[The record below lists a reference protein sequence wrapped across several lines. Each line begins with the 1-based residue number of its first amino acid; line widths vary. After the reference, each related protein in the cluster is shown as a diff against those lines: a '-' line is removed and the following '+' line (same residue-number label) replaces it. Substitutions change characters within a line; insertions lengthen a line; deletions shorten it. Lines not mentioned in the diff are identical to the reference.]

1 MSFILRIL
9 FTGLITFVPSQDGKE
24 VTVLL
29 LNVPHQYHLS
39 DGTSLA
45 NHKPLLIARAG
56 NCTGNCPKR
65 DSNIAQFMF
74 ADQTTAAALDSLEAA
89 VAGGGAWD
97 LSGSD
102 LAIRKGSTTAADLPA
117 LELTNTRTSV
127 NGQLQSIPST
137 SNERQDFSWVADLK
151 KICPSC
157 SNLNADILGAQPP
170 AIVAAR
176 LRLRS
181 GKVFTYSIARIGNEV
196 TPVKFERLDGQGST
210 APYSQAIA
218 SWVGA
223 DIAITGDDVEIV
235 DTKLDGTSTRSMK
248 LSPDSTGKVEV
259 AVLNIPSFVPPET
272 TTNATPEVGKHF
284 EIYYE
289 LKQNPPALGERYVPK
304 AGAAASLAAYPQ
316 VDWQSVHPPA
326 VVYSDLLNQLRL
338 NLGRSLY
345 NRILCPP
352 TQNDTP

>member
-1 MSFILRIL
+1 LSFFLRIL
-9 FTGLITFVPSQDGKE
+9 FTGLITFIPSEDGKE
-24 VTVLL
+24 VTILL
-29 LNVPHQYHLS
+29 LNVPHEYHLS
-39 DGTSLA
+39 DGTALA
-45 NHKPLLIARAG
+45 HHKPLLIARAG
-56 NCTGNCPKR
+56 NCTGDCPKR

-89 VAGGGAWD
+89 VGGGGAWD
-97 LSGSD
+97 LTGSD
-102 LAIRKGSTTAADLPA
+102 LSVRKGSTTAADLPE
-117 LELTNTRTSV
+117 LEFANTRTSV
-127 NGQLQSIPST
+127 NGQLQAIPST
-137 SNERQDFSWVADLK
+137 ATERQDFSWVADLK

-157 SNLNADILGAQPP
+157 SSLNPAIFSAQPP

-181 GKVFTYSIARIGNEV
+181 GKVFTYSVARIGTDV

-223 DIAITGDDVEIV
+223 DIAISGDDIEIV
-235 DTKLDGTSTRSMK
+235 DTKLDGTSSRSMK

-259 AVLNIPSFVPPET
+259 AVLNIPSFVPPAS
-272 TTNATPEVGKHF
+272 TTNATPAVGKHF
-284 EIYYE
+284 EIYYDV
-289 LKQNPPALGERYVPK
+289 KQDPPTLGERYVPK

-316 VDWQSVHPPA
+316 VDWQSVHPQT
-326 VVYSDLLNQLRL
+326 VLWSELLNQLRL

-345 NRILCPP
+345 DRILCPP
-352 TQNDTP
+352 TQNNVP